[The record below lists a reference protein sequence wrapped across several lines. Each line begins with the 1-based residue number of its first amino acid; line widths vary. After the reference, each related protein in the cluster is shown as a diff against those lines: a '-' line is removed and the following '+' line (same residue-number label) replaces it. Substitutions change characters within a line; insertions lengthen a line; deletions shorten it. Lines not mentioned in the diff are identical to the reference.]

1 MNPLTTCPKV
11 AFWYSGLTLHA
22 ATANTVD
29 GLSYDW
35 QCMTGYEVAH
45 QQLHRLWAT
54 WLTVN
59 TMTYSKKTI
68 RCWTRCSPLVLIN
81 TVTAD
86 SWCLSLLTA
95 DVRHCWQPM
104 SVTVDSQCL
113 SLLTADVCHCW
124 QLMSQC
130 TFHLYNHVS
139 YLWCLHV
146 PENKKKSVSL
156 NLKH

>member
-59 TMTYSKKTI
+59 TMTYPKKTI
-68 RCWTRCSPLVLIN
+68 WCWTRCSPLVLIN

-86 SWCLSLLTA
+86 SW
-95 DVRHCWQPM
+95 
-104 SVTVDSQCL
+104 CL

-139 YLWCLHV
+139 YLRCLHV